1 MTVREVRKI
10 TMEDA
15 SQIDKRRSVANST
28 EFAVRKF
35 DIGRTRTMQRLATIF
50 TLTTAMTTYRLGI

>member
-1 MTVREVRKI
+1 
-10 TMEDA
+10 MEDA

-35 DIGRTRTMQRLATIF
+35 DIGRTRTMQRLTTIF
-50 TLTTAMTTYRLGI
+50 TLTTAMTSYRLGILEDW